1 MFCPKCAA
9 NLVQQDG
16 ELKCSASKMGFS
28 RGMERALSDRYG
40 SHIPS
45 ANRGIPSSAPQR
57 WYCPGCGVVLDSEM
71 RCPSCHLSLQD
82 LRYQLVE
89 MHPHKKW

>member
-28 RGMERALSDRYG
+28 RSMERVLSHRYG
-40 SHIPS
+40 KHEYSGEGDRS
-45 ANRGIPSSAPQR
+45 FRANVTDDFG
-57 WYCPGCGVVLDSEM
+57 
-71 RCPSCHLSLQD
+71 
-82 LRYQLVE
+82 
-89 MHPHKKW
+89 